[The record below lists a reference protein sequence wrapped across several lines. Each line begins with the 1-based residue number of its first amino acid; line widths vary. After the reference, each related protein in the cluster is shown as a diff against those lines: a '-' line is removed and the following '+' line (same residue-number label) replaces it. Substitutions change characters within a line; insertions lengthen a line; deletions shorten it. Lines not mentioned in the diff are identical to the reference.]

1 MKVFTAISELKEFL
15 KSGRNTA
22 DRDGK
27 ELQIGLVP
35 TMGYLHEGHASLL
48 RRARAENDLVV
59 LSIFVNPI
67 QFGPNEDLDRYPRD
81 AERDMA
87 LAEHERVDV
96 VFMPG
101 VEEMYPQP
109 TRTKVAVAELT
120 SSLCGATRPGHF
132 DGVTTVVSKLFHIVV
147 PNRAY
152 FGQKDAQQVAVVAQM
167 VKDLNFEVEI
177 VPCPIVREHDGLAL
191 SSRNVYL
198 SVEEREA
205 ALILSSSLK
214 QLEEEVYSDQAI
226 TVLEARQQ
234 LLQKI
239 DSEPLAEIDYVE
251 IAAFPG
257 LTALQETNSL
267 HSELKAHGAIL
278 VAVAVKFGTTRL
290 IDNVLLTGKGEAIR
304 V

>member
-15 KSGRNTA
+15 KSGRIA
-22 DRDGK
+22 AIRESR
-27 ELQIGLVP
+27 ELQVGLVP

-48 RRARAENDLVV
+48 RRARTENDLVV

-81 AERDMA
+81 AERDLA
-87 LAEHERVDV
+87 LAEHEGVDA
-96 VFMPG
+96 VFMPS

-109 TRTKVAVAELT
+109 TKTKVAVAELT
-120 SSLCGATRPGHF
+120 SKLCGATRPGHF
-132 DGVTTVVSKLFHIVV
+132 DGVTTVVSKLFNIVA
-147 PNRAY
+147 PIRAY

-167 VKDLNFEVEI
+167 VNDLNFDIEI
-177 VPCPIVREHDGLAL
+177 VPCPIVRESDGLAL

-198 SVEEREA
+198 SAEEREA
-205 ALILSSSLK
+205 ALILSRSLK
-214 QLEEEVYSDQAI
+214 QLEADLYSGHAT

-234 LLQKI
+234 LTQKI
-239 DSEPLAEIDYVE
+239 GNEPLAEIDYVE

-257 LTALQETNSL
+257 LTPLHETNFLS
-267 HSELKAHGAIL
+267 SELKTYGAIL
-278 VAVAVKFGTTRL
+278 IAVAVKFGTTRL
-290 IDNVLLTGKGEAIR
+290 IDNVLLTGKGEAIH

>member
-15 KSGRNTA
+15 KFGRNTA

-87 LAEHERVDV
+87 LAEHERVDA

-109 TRTKVAVAELT
+109 TKTKVAVAELT

>member
-15 KSGRNTA
+15 KSGRISA
-22 DRDGK
+22 VREGK

-48 RRARAENDLVV
+48 RRARTENDLVV

-81 AERDMA
+81 AERDLA
-87 LAEHERVDV
+87 LAEHEGVDA
-96 VFMPG
+96 VFMPS

-109 TRTKVAVAELT
+109 TKTKVAVAELT
-120 SSLCGATRPGHF
+120 SKLCGATRPGHF
-132 DGVTTVVSKLFHIVV
+132 DGVTTVVSKLFNIVA

-167 VKDLNFEVEI
+167 VKDLNFDIEI
-177 VPCPIVREHDGLAL
+177 VPCPIVRENDGLAL

-198 SVEEREA
+198 SVGEHES
-205 ALILSSSLK
+205 ALILSRSLK
-214 QLEEEVYSDQAI
+214 QLEADVYSGQAT
-226 TVLEARQQ
+226 TVMEARQQ
-234 LLQKI
+234 LMQKI
-239 DSEPLAEIDYVE
+239 GSEPLAEIDYVE

-267 HSELKAHGAIL
+267 SSELKAHGAIL

-290 IDNVLLTGKGEAIR
+290 IDNVLLTGKGEAIH

>member
-15 KSGRNTA
+15 KSGRIA
-22 DRDGK
+22 AIREGR
-27 ELQIGLVP
+27 ELQVGLVP

-48 RRARAENDLVV
+48 RRARTENDLVV

-81 AERDMA
+81 AERDLA
-87 LAEHERVDV
+87 LAEREGVDA
-96 VFMPG
+96 VFMPS
-101 VEEMYPQP
+101 VEVMYPQP
-109 TRTKVAVAELT
+109 TKTKIAVAELT
-120 SSLCGATRPGHF
+120 SKLCGATRPGHF
-132 DGVTTVVSKLFHIVV
+132 DGVTTVVSKLFNIVA

-167 VKDLNFEVEI
+167 VKDLNFDIEI
-177 VPCPIVREHDGLAL
+177 VPCPIVRENDGLAL

-198 SVEEREA
+198 SVEEHES
-205 ALILSSSLK
+205 ALILSRSLK
-214 QLEEEVYSDQAI
+214 QLEADVYSGQA
-226 TVLEARQQ
+226 TTAMEARQQ
-234 LLQKI
+234 LMQKI
-239 DSEPLAEIDYVE
+239 SSEPLAEIDYVE
-251 IAAFPG
+251 IAAFPD

-267 HSELKAHGAIL
+267 SSELKAHGAIL

-290 IDNVLLTGKGEAIR
+290 IDNVLLTGKGEAIH

>member
-15 KSGRNTA
+15 KSGRIA
-22 DRDGK
+22 AIREGR
-27 ELQIGLVP
+27 ELQVGLVP

-48 RRARAENDLVV
+48 RRARTENDLVV

-81 AERDMA
+81 AERDLA
-87 LAEHERVDV
+87 LAEREGVGA
-96 VFMPG
+96 VFMPS
-101 VEEMYPQP
+101 VEVMYPQP
-109 TRTKVAVAELT
+109 TKTKVTVAELT
-120 SSLCGATRPGHF
+120 SKLCGATRPGHF
-132 DGVTTVVSKLFHIVV
+132 DGVTTVVSKLFNIVA

-167 VKDLNFEVEI
+167 VKDLNFDIEI
-177 VPCPIVREHDGLAL
+177 VPCPIVRENDGLAL

-198 SVEEREA
+198 SVEEHES
-205 ALILSSSLK
+205 ALILSRSLK
-214 QLEEEVYSDQAI
+214 QLEADVYSGQAI
-226 TVLEARQQ
+226 TAMEARQQ
-234 LLQKI
+234 LMQKI
-239 DSEPLAEIDYVE
+239 GSEPLAEIDYVE
-251 IAAFPG
+251 IAAFPD

-267 HSELKAHGAIL
+267 SSELKAHGAIL

-290 IDNVLLTGKGEAIR
+290 IDNVLLTGKGEAIH

>member
-15 KSGRNTA
+15 KSGRIA
-22 DRDGK
+22 AIREGR
-27 ELQIGLVP
+27 ELQVGLVP

-48 RRARAENDLVV
+48 RRARTENDLVV

-81 AERDMA
+81 AERDLA
-87 LAEHERVDV
+87 LAEREGVDA
-96 VFMPG
+96 VFMPS
-101 VEEMYPQP
+101 VEVMYPQP
-109 TRTKVAVAELT
+109 TKTKIAVAELT
-120 SSLCGATRPGHF
+120 SKLCGATRPGHF
-132 DGVTTVVSKLFHIVV
+132 DGVTTVISKLFNIVA

-167 VKDLNFEVEI
+167 VEDLNFDIEI
-177 VPCPIVREHDGLAL
+177 VPCPIVRENDGLAL

-198 SVEEREA
+198 SVEEHES
-205 ALILSSSLK
+205 ALILSRSLK
-214 QLEEEVYSDQAI
+214 QLEADVYSGQA
-226 TVLEARQQ
+226 TTAMEARQQ
-234 LLQKI
+234 LMQKI
-239 DSEPLAEIDYVE
+239 SSEPLAEIDYVE

-267 HSELKAHGAIL
+267 SSELKAHGAIL

-290 IDNVLLTGKGEAIR
+290 IDNVLLTGKGEAIH

>member
-1 MKVFTAISELKEFL
+1 MKVFTAISELKELL
-15 KSGRNTA
+15 KSGRIA
-22 DRDGK
+22 AIREGR
-27 ELQIGLVP
+27 ELQVGLVP

-48 RRARAENDLVV
+48 RRARTENDLVV

-81 AERDMA
+81 AERDLA
-87 LAEHERVDV
+87 LAEREGVGA
-96 VFMPG
+96 VFMPS
-101 VEEMYPQP
+101 VEVMYPQP
-109 TRTKVAVAELT
+109 TKTKVTVAELT
-120 SSLCGATRPGHF
+120 SKLCGATRPGHF
-132 DGVTTVVSKLFHIVV
+132 DGVTTVISKLFNIVA

-167 VKDLNFEVEI
+167 VEDLNFDIEI
-177 VPCPIVREHDGLAL
+177 VPCPIVRENDGLAL

-198 SVEEREA
+198 SVEEHES
-205 ALILSSSLK
+205 ALILSRSLK
-214 QLEEEVYSDQAI
+214 QLEADVYSGQA
-226 TVLEARQQ
+226 TTAMEARQQ
-234 LLQKI
+234 LMQKI
-239 DSEPLAEIDYVE
+239 SSEPLAEIDYVE

-267 HSELKAHGAIL
+267 SSELKAHGAIL

-290 IDNVLLTGKGEAIR
+290 IDNVLLTGKGEAIH

>member
-1 MKVFTAISELKEFL
+1 MKVFTTTSELKEFL
-15 KSGRNTA
+15 KSGRIA
-22 DRDGK
+22 AMKEGK
-27 ELQIGLVP
+27 ELQVGLVP

-48 RRARAENDLVV
+48 RKARAQNDLVV

-81 AERDMA
+81 AERDLA
-87 LAEHERVDV
+87 LAEHEGVDA
-96 VFMPG
+96 VFMPS

-109 TRTKVAVAELT
+109 IKTKVAVEELT
-120 SSLCGATRPGHF
+120 SKLCGASRPGHF
-132 DGVTTVVSKLFHIVV
+132 DGVTTVVSKLFHIVA

-167 VKDLNFEVEI
+167 VKDLNFDLEI
-177 VPCPIVREHDGLAL
+177 IPCPIVRENDGLAL

-198 SVEEREA
+198 SAEERQA
-205 ALILSSSLK
+205 ALILSRSLK
-214 QLEEEVYSDQAI
+214 QLEADVYGGKEV

-234 LLQKI
+234 LTQKI
-239 DSEPLAEIDYVE
+239 ESEPLAEIDYVE
-251 IAAFPG
+251 IAAFPS
-257 LTALQETNSL
+257 LTALQLTNSFN
-267 HSELKAHGAIL
+267 SELEVFGAIL

-290 IDNVLLTGKGEAIR
+290 IDNVLLTGKGEAIH

>member
-15 KSGRNTA
+15 KSGRIA
-22 DRDGK
+22 AIREGR
-27 ELQIGLVP
+27 ELQVGLVP

-48 RRARAENDLVV
+48 RRARTENDLVV

-81 AERDMA
+81 AERDLA
-87 LAEHERVDV
+87 LAEREGVDA
-96 VFMPG
+96 VFMPS
-101 VEEMYPQP
+101 VEVMYPQP
-109 TRTKVAVAELT
+109 TKTKIAVAELT
-120 SSLCGATRPGHF
+120 SKLCGATRPGHF
-132 DGVTTVVSKLFHIVV
+132 DGVTTVVSKLFNIVA

-167 VKDLNFEVEI
+167 VEDLNFDIEI
-177 VPCPIVREHDGLAL
+177 VPCPIVRENDGLAL

-198 SVEEREA
+198 SVEEHES
-205 ALILSSSLK
+205 ALILSRSLK
-214 QLEEEVYSDQAI
+214 QLEADVYSGQA
-226 TVLEARQQ
+226 TTAMEARQQ
-234 LLQKI
+234 LMQKI
-239 DSEPLAEIDYVE
+239 SSEPLAEIDYVE

-267 HSELKAHGAIL
+267 SSELKAHGAIL

-290 IDNVLLTGKGEAIR
+290 IDNVLLTGKGEAIH

>member
-15 KSGRNTA
+15 KSGRISA
-22 DRDGK
+22 VREGK

-48 RRARAENDLVV
+48 RRARTENDLVV

-81 AERDMA
+81 AERDLA
-87 LAEHERVDV
+87 LAEHEGVDA
-96 VFMPG
+96 VFMPS

-109 TRTKVAVAELT
+109 TKTKVAVAELT
-120 SSLCGATRPGHF
+120 SKLCGATRPGHF
-132 DGVTTVVSKLFHIVV
+132 DGVTTVVSKLFNIVA

-167 VKDLNFEVEI
+167 VKDLNFDIEI
-177 VPCPIVREHDGLAL
+177 VPCPIVRENDGLAL

-198 SVEEREA
+198 SVEEHES
-205 ALILSSSLK
+205 ALILSRSLK
-214 QLEEEVYSDQAI
+214 QLEADVYSGQA
-226 TVLEARQQ
+226 TTAMEARQQ
-234 LLQKI
+234 LMQKI
-239 DSEPLAEIDYVE
+239 GSEPLAEIDYVE

-267 HSELKAHGAIL
+267 SSELKAHGAIL

-290 IDNVLLTGKGEAIR
+290 IDNVLLTGKGEAIH